1 MGRFTAKAG
10 APQSELATGGGTN
23 NPQFAELDPKTNQPV
38 ENGARNIWVTQTALA
53 TALNVSYMASALSL
67 FSLIVGIAL
76 VLAGVGFVVLA
87 LGALPKGSGEKAGEV
102 ATASG

>member
-1 MGRFTAKAG
+1 
-10 APQSELATGGGTN
+10 
-23 NPQFAELDPKTNQPV
+23 
-38 ENGARNIWVTQTALA
+38 VTQTALA

-76 VLAGVGFVVLA
+76 LLAGVGFVVLA
-87 LGALPKGSGEKAGEV
+87 LGALPTRSGEKAGEA